1 MRGSG
6 GLGGDTLGGMT
17 TPRLKETSTFLM
29 RLAKALHAYGTPSHR
44 LEEALEIMSAELD
57 VEAQYLVT
65 PTSIFASIG
74 PEGEQKTSLVRVEPG
89 ETNLDKLTSLNE
101 VMQRVE
107 SGELDVR
114 RGLAEVERVVS
125 GPLRYRPAVTA
136 LAYAVTSGAAS
147 VLFGGGWRE
156 ALLSLGLGGLLGLL
170 AVVAIDRPRLAAL
183 YPALASMLAVAI
195 ASAVAAVAS
204 PVASFIATLAGIIVL
219 IPGLT
224 LTIAM
229 NELAHRHLVS
239 GTARLTGALV
249 TFLQIGLGGAT
260 GWAIVEAVFGRQ
272 APALPLALPAG
283 AFFLAAPLAAASFV
297 VLFRARP
304 ADYGWILLGCTVG
317 FLTARHAGDAFGP
330 ELGAALGAW
339 VLGCLSNLLA
349 RWRGK
354 PSSITLVPG
363 LLMLVPGSFGFR
375 SLQAL
380 VHNDVLA
387 GVETGFS
394 MALIAI
400 SLVTGLFLSNLT
412 VAPRRLL

>member
-1 MRGSG
+1 
-6 GLGGDTLGGMT
+6 MT
-17 TPRLKETSTFLM
+17 RLEDTSTFLM
-29 RLAKALHAYGTPSHR
+29 RLARALHAYGTPSHR
-44 LEEALEIMSAELD
+44 LEEALEIMSAKLGI
-57 VEAQYLVT
+57 EAQYLVT

-74 PEGEQKTSLVRVEPG
+74 PEGEQETSLIRVEPG

-107 SGELDVR
+107 SGELGVQS
-114 RGLAEVERVVS
+114 GLVELERVVS
-125 GPLRYRPAVTA
+125 APPRYRRAVTA
-136 LAYAVTSGAAS
+136 SAFAVTSGAAA

-156 ALLSLGLGGLLGLL
+156 ALLSLGLGALLGLL
-170 AVVAIDRPRLAAL
+170 AIVAIDRPRLAAL
-183 YPALASMLAVAI
+183 YPALASMLAAAI
-195 ASAVAAVAS
+195 ASVAAAVFS
-204 PVASFIATLAGIIVL
+204 PVSSFIATLAGIIVL

-229 NELAHRHLVS
+229 NELAHRHLIS
-239 GTARLTGALV
+239 GTARLTGALI

-260 GWAIVEAVFGRQ
+260 GWTFAEALFGRRP
-272 APALPLALPAG
+272 PAEPLALPAA
-283 AFFLAAPLAAASFV
+283 AFLLAAPLAAASFT

-304 ADYGWILLGCTVG
+304 TDYGWILFGCSVA
-317 FLTARHAGDAFGP
+317 FLTARHTSGPLGP

-354 PSSITLVPG
+354 PSAITLVPG
-363 LLMLVPGSFGFR
+363 LLILVPGSFGFR

-380 VHNDVLA
+380 VQNDVLA

-394 MALIAI
+394 MALIAM

>member
-1 MRGSG
+1 
-6 GLGGDTLGGMT
+6 MT
-17 TPRLKETSTFLM
+17 TPRLKDTSTFLM
-29 RLAKALHAYGTPSHR
+29 RLARALHAYGTPSHR
-44 LEEALEIMSAELD
+44 LEEALEIMSAELGTP
-57 VEAQYLVT
+57 AQYLVT

-74 PEGEQKTSLVRVEPG
+74 SEGEQETTLVRVEPG
-89 ETNLDKLTSLNE
+89 ETNLEKLTLLGE

-114 RGLAEVERVVS
+114 GALAEIESVVS
-125 GPLRYRPAVTA
+125 GPLRYRPPVTA
-136 LAYAVTSGAAS
+136 LAYAVTSGSAA

-156 ALLSLGLGGLLGLL
+156 ASLSLGLGGVLGLL
-170 AVVAIDRPRLAAL
+170 AIVAIDRPRLAAL
-183 YPALASMLAVAI
+183 YPALASLLAAAI
-195 ASAVAAVAS
+195 ASAVAAQAS
-204 PVASFIATLAGIIVL
+204 PVSSFIATLAAIIVL

-239 GTARLTGALV
+239 GTARLTGALI

-260 GWAIVEAVFGRQ
+260 GWAITEALFGRQ
-272 APALPLALPAG
+272 PPAEPLALPQA
-283 AFFLAAPLAAASFV
+283 AFLIAAPLAAASFT

-304 ADYGWILLGCTVG
+304 ADYLWILLGCTVA
-317 FLTARHAGDAFGP
+317 FQTARHAGAALGP

-363 LLMLVPGSFGFR
+363 LLILVPGSFGFR
-375 SLQAL
+375 SLEAL

-394 MALIAI
+394 MALIAM

-412 VAPRRLL
+412 VEPRRLL

>member
-1 MRGSG
+1 
-6 GLGGDTLGGMT
+6 MT
-17 TPRLKETSTFLM
+17 TARCQDTSTFLM
-29 RLAKALHAYGTPSHR
+29 RLARALHAYGTPSHR
-44 LEEALEIMSAELD
+44 LEEALEIMSTDLD

-74 PEGEQKTSLVRVEPG
+74 PEGEQKTSLIRVEPG
-89 ETNLDKLTSLNE
+89 ETNLDKLTSLGE

-107 SGELDVR
+107 GGELDVR
-114 RGLAEVERVVS
+114 EGLAEVERVAS
-125 GPLRYRPAVTA
+125 GPPRYRPPVTA
-136 LAYAVTSGAAS
+136 LAYAVTSGSAA

-183 YPALASMLAVAI
+183 YPALASMLAAAI
-195 ASAVAAVAS
+195 ASATAAMAS
-204 PVASFIATLAGIIVL
+204 PVSSFIATLAGIIVL

-239 GTARLTGALV
+239 GTARLTGALI

-260 GWAIVEAVFGRQ
+260 GWTIVEAIFGRH
-272 APALPLALPAG
+272 APVEPLALPAA
-283 AFFLAAPLAAASFV
+283 AFFLAAPLAAASFTV
-297 VLFRARP
+297 IFRARP
-304 ADYGWILLGCTVG
+304 VDYGWILLCCTVA
-317 FLTARHAGDAFGP
+317 FLTTRHAGDAFGP

-363 LLMLVPGSFGFR
+363 LLILVPGSFGFR

-380 VHNDVLA
+380 VLGDVLA

>member
-1 MRGSG
+1 
-6 GLGGDTLGGMT
+6 MT
-17 TPRLKETSTFLM
+17 TARLRQTSTFLI
-29 RLAKALHAYGTPSHR
+29 RLARALHAYGTPSHR
-44 LEEALEIMSAELD
+44 LEEALELMSAELGI
-57 VEAQYLVT
+57 EAQYLVT

-74 PEGEQKTSLVRVEPG
+74 PEGEQETTLVRVEPG

-107 SGELDVR
+107 SGALDVGQ
-114 RGLAEVERVVS
+114 GLVEVERVAS
-125 GPLRYRPAVTA
+125 GPPPYRPAVTA
-136 LAYAVTSGAAS
+136 LAYAVTSGAAA

-156 ALLSLGLGGLLGLL
+156 ALLSLGLGGVLGLL
-170 AVVAIDRPRLAAL
+170 ALVAIERPRLASL
-183 YPALASMLAVAI
+183 YPALASMLAAAI
-195 ASAVAAVAS
+195 ASAVAALAS
-204 PVASFIATLAGIIVL
+204 PVSSFIATLAGIIVL
-219 IPGLT
+219 IPGLS

-229 NELAHRHLVS
+229 NELAHRHLVA

-260 GWAIVEAVFGRQ
+260 GWALAEALFGRQ
-272 APALPLALPAG
+272 PPAEPLALPAS
-283 AFFLAAPLAAASFV
+283 AFLVAAPLAAASFT

-304 ADYGWILLGCTVG
+304 ADYLWILLGCTVA
-317 FLTARHAGDAFGP
+317 FQTARHAGAALGP

-349 RWRGK
+349 RRRGK
-354 PSSITLVPG
+354 PASITLVPG
-363 LLMLVPGSFGFR
+363 LLILVPGSFGFR
-375 SLQAL
+375 SLEAL